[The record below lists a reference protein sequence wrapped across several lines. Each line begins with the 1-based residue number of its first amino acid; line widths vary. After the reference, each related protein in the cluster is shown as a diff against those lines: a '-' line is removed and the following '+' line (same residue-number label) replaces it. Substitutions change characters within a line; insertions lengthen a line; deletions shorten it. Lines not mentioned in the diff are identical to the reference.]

1 MVSTHSSSTLMVILA
16 NLILFG
22 SWESLDFLASGDYPQ
37 VPISHCY
44 MPLFKFL
51 ILCVSSPSCPIT
63 DSAPHFPLPL
73 LCYSPSHPLP
83 HMSVLFPL
91 LRNIES
97 SIFWSSFFLSFIW
110 SVNCILGIASF
121 VANIHLSLSAYHVL
135 SFMTQL
141 PHTGW
146 YFIVPSISLKF
157 SLIYCFNS

>member
-1 MVSTHSSSTLMVILA
+1 
-16 NLILFG
+16 
-22 SWESLDFLASGDYPQ
+22 
-37 VPISHCY
+37 
-44 MPLFKFL
+44 
-51 ILCVSSPSCPIT
+51 
-63 DSAPHFPLPL
+63 
-73 LCYSPSHPLP
+73 
-83 HMSVLFPL
+83 MSVLFPL

-157 SLIYCFNS
+157 SLIYCFNSWVVFHCVNVPHFLCPFLYWRIYGFFPTCGYFK